1 MTDKISQARQRLRDY
16 AREQVPDTILHVR
29 RTDDVEGVP
38 STQQLQVAVG
48 LGTRGEAANKVFVAL
63 QEALRVAEE
72 LRAESQEPGSVVEVG
87 GRKVTFPEAGS
98 YKDALAAA
106 ADRIE
111 ATVFLALAY

>member
-1 MTDKISQARQRLRDY
+1 MSDKISMARQRLRDY
-16 AREQVPDTILHVR
+16 AREQVPDTILHIR

-48 LGTRGEAANKVFVAL
+48 LGTRGEAAGLVFVAL

-72 LRAESQEPGSVVEVG
+72 LREESRAPVSTADRYSSLQE
-87 GRKVTFPEAGS
+87 RTT
-98 YKDALAAA
+98 KDAQAAA

-111 ATVFLALAY
+111 AAVFLALAYPPA

>member
-1 MTDKISQARQRLRDY
+1 VTDGISMARQRLRDY

-48 LGTRGEAANKVFVAL
+48 LGTRGEAAGKTFVAV
-63 QEALRVAEE
+63 QAALSVVEE
-72 LRAESQEPGSVVEVG
+72 LRVIRLPDELSPD
-87 GRKVTFPEAGS
+87 EAFGWRQCR
-98 YKDALAAA
+98 DDA

-111 ATVFLALAY
+111 AAVLKALS